1 MLTAQTR
8 RLLLEA
14 GRRSID
20 VWVPA
25 GRLSEPG
32 LKSDAQAAYARMAD
46 KVPWPDQQINRIVLV
61 FLLLPCAALYTALR
75 EHGRTEQEAVESVT
89 RAALAGATLER
100 ITMGL
105 LLRTAPGRQLF
116 MRTAPHFVGLLFSA
130 PAWQLTWVERS
141 DDRVA
146 FDITRC
152 YALDTLRLLDAAP
165 VTRAVCADDDY
176 VFTDLCPHLRFTRTG
191 TLATGA
197 PRCDFCWERVQPE
210 RTPATPRQNLRRTA
224 SRASVQKRGCA
235 TQEPA
240 GNAKTRRKIA
250 PISEN
255 AGERRRHVVDTQ
267 GNQPR
272 DVDVDPRDNSQS
284 LP

>member
-8 RLLLEA
+8 WLLLEA

-20 VWVPA
+20 VWLRA
-25 GRLSEPG
+25 GHLSEPG
-32 LKSDAQAAYARMAD
+32 LKSDAQAAYDRMAN
-46 KVPWPDQQINRIVLV
+46 KAPWPGQQANRAVLV
-61 FLLLPCAALYTALR
+61 FILLPWAALYRALR
-75 EHGRTEQEAVESVT
+75 EHGRTEQEAVDSVT
-89 RAALAGATLER
+89 RAALAGAALER
-100 ITMGL
+100 IITGL
-105 LLRTAPGRQLF
+105 LLRTTPGRQLF
-116 MRTAPHFVGLLFSA
+116 MRGLPRLAWLFPA

-197 PRCDFCWERVQPE
+197 ARCDFCWERVQP
-210 RTPATPRQNLRRTA
+210 QRTA
-224 SRASVQKRGCA
+224 ATAHQQAAPSR
-235 TQEPA
+235 
-240 GNAKTRRKIA
+240 
-250 PISEN
+250 
-255 AGERRRHVVDTQ
+255 
-267 GNQPR
+267 
-272 DVDVDPRDNSQS
+272 
-284 LP
+284 